1 MKNNKFLPLAIPD
14 LSGNE
19 EKYLNSCLTSSW
31 ISSKGI
37 YIDRFE
43 KKFAEFTGT
52 KYAISTSNGTT
63 ALHLVLSA
71 LGCGPGDEVI
81 VPDLTF
87 VATANTVAYTG
98 AKPVLADVERDSW
111 SINIGEIR
119 RKISGRTRGIIAVHL
134 YGNPAE
140 MEEILQIAG
149 EHNLWVIEDAAEA
162 HGAGIKIAGR
172 WKKVGSIG
180 IAGIFSFYGNKIIT
194 CGEGGMVT
202 TGNRDLAEKM
212 KILRDHGQDPLKRY
226 YHPVIGYNYRLTNMQ
241 AAIGLAQLERINH
254 FLKAKEKIAAGYRQ
268 KLERVKGLK
277 FQEQNPGKKSVCW
290 LFSMTIEPPYK
301 LTRDQLMA
309 VFEKNAVECRP
320 FFHPLHTMPP
330 YHEKKA
336 YKEAEFLAGH
346 GINLPSFVTITDS
359 QIERVTEII
368 KHYASN

>member
-19 EKYLNSCLTSSW
+19 EKYLNSCLKSSW

-37 YIDRFE
+37 FIDRFE
-43 KKFAEFTGT
+43 KKFAEFTDT

-87 VATANTVAYTG
+87 VATANAVTYTG

-119 RKISGRTRGIIAVHL
+119 RKITGRTRGIIAVHL
-134 YGNPAE
+134 YGNPADMAE
-140 MEEILQIAG
+140 LLAIAG
-149 EHNLWVIEDAAEA
+149 EYNLWVIEDAAEA

-172 WKKVGSIG
+172 WQKVGSIG

-202 TGNRDLAEKM
+202 TDNRDLAEKM
-212 KILRDHGQDPLKRY
+212 KILRDHGQDPGKRY
-226 YHPVIGYNYRLTNMQ
+226 YHPVVGYNYRLTNMQ

-254 FLKAKEKIAAGYRQ
+254 FLKAKEKIAARYRQ
-268 KLERVKGLK
+268 KLKRVAGLK

-290 LFSMTIEPPYK
+290 LFSMTVEAPYK
-301 LTRDQLMA
+301 LTRDRLMD
-309 VFEKNAVECRP
+309 VLVKNGIECRP